1 VNRPAAVPAGPVL
14 LSAPLRQ
21 LPLAAGRWL
30 EHAYLKP
37 MPFADYTD
45 LADAGIVSGI
55 YLVTDHLKRVRWLG
69 QASRDDDLIARLG
82 EHYADPAKAS
92 AFVTLR
98 VLHLL
103 DLTPPDT
110 INAIE
115 GRCAD
120 MLGLRGTMGV
130 RRWPCADNWLERVS
144 LRARIRCSPPIRMLA
159 PDRADSAVPV
169 SDAAGTSSRIS
180 ASFADGTN
188 PHATNPTSQ
197 SSAKSG
203 KINGRHGR
211 SRPATDRGSA

>member
-1 VNRPAAVPAGPVL
+1 MSRPAAVPAGPVL

-30 EHAYLKP
+30 KHAYLKP
-37 MPFADYTD
+37 MPFADYPD
-45 LADAGIVSGI
+45 LAGAGIVSGI
-55 YLVTDHLKRVRWLG
+55 YLVTDHLKQVRWLG

-82 EHYADPAKAS
+82 EHYADPVKAS

-103 DLTPPDT
+103 DLTPPNT

-120 MLGLRGTMGV
+120 VLGLRGTMGV

-159 PDRADSAVPV
+159 PDRTDSAVRGQTRRSPV
-169 SDAAGTSSRIS
+169 RGYPPPS
-180 ASFADGTN
+180 
-188 PHATNPTSQ
+188 PTAQ
-197 SSAKSG
+197 TLTLRTQRRRVPQKSG
-203 KINGRHGR
+203 KINGLDGR
-211 SRPATDRGSA
+211 SRPRH